1 MKKYLA
7 LVKLLFVQQYKAR
20 AVYGTKKKRAGA
32 IALYIVLAV
41 CFAPV
46 VISVAV
52 AMYYMGKISNGNV
65 YIGTFFTLM
74 CQGLVLMFG
83 VHAIMSNVFIV
94 RDADKLLYLPVRAHV
109 IFLAKLT
116 VAYLNELITT
126 AVTLLVVLL
135 PFALGAHAGV
145 GFYLMLPIA
154 LLLIPML
161 PMLLGTLV
169 AMPLS
174 ALVNAF
180 GKNSSVKTVLR
191 ILIYAGIMA
200 LYMYLMYGF
209 GFLTGSDGS
218 IMDDP
223 EGFITSVLGDFA
235 DRLENV
241 MPYFHPDY
249 MLIVGMLATD
259 IGTWA
264 KGFALSLGENLALFA
279 LVLAASLP
287 FYRSMLTLSV
297 EDGASRRKKTGK
309 EQYKLHNYGAVKEFM
324 LNDFRRTIRDA
335 QTGFQSFAGIIMMPL
350 IVVLMY
356 FMLGLTSEG
365 DSSFLDLMR
374 VSDLYQVIAPLVI
387 LVYMSFIGVGTN
399 VLGLYPVS
407 RENRAVYILKSLPVP
422 FDKILLSKVLLAT
435 AVMSASNLVTC
446 VLIVAL
452 FGVKWYY
459 GLAMLAVMLLVGF
472 GAMCVTTVLDLKEPR
487 IGWEN
492 FNSGL
497 KNAKN
502 SWIAMLISLL
512 SGVALAL
519 VSVPFILL
527 YALFDGGWYFV
538 LLMWL
543 FDLALGV
550 AFAAVAYKVMTSKS
564 AKYFERIE
572 V

>member
-135 PFALGAHAGV
+135 PFALGAHAGA

-459 GLAMLAVMLLVGF
+459 GIAMLAVMLLVGF

-519 VSVPFILL
+519 ASVPFILL
-527 YALFDGGWYFV
+527 YALFDGWYFV